1 MIKLLKG
8 FKYLFV
14 ILINELNF
22 VLFNNNLFNVCI
34 KVNSIILII
43 MYVNNSDGLVKDIV
57 WFDFRNNLV
66 LIVFLIV
73 INWMC
78 LLFNFLCNFFVI
90 IFFFRIK

>member
-1 MIKLLKG
+1 MINLLKG

>member
-57 WFDFRNNLV
+57 
-66 LIVFLIV
+66 
-73 INWMC
+73 
-78 LLFNFLCNFFVI
+78 
-90 IFFFRIK
+90 